1 MTPLRREFSN
11 SRDRNFKPPV
21 FHRFRAAAHTEEA
34 KPKNIHVSVS

>member
-21 FHRFRAAAHTEEA
+21 FRHIRAAAHTA
-34 KPKNIHVSVS
+34 H